1 MKNIDKYL
9 NKFNDSQLTEL
20 VFLGLKIYPL
30 NDDIYSHNIVEEALS
45 ALYNTSDTQLTKAYS
60 YNVTNTELFALWVLY
75 GYNYS
80 MVQKALFYPINSNPF
95 INELHRL
102 IDSLLSKAP
111 SYSGRLLYRYDKYYP
126 IEHIKRLYK
135 SNQPLITPHYLT
147 TDYEEYERDSDI
159 TFIIHPLDK
168 DKTHAKEVYRILCYN
183 ENVPYPEHQINFE
196 RNTCFKIV
204 SIDTMCNKCIVLLQ
218 ELNDG
223 DI

>member
-9 NKFNDSQLTEL
+9 NKFDDPQLTEL

-45 ALYNTSDTQLTKAYS
+45 ALYNTSDTKLTKAYS
-60 YNVTNTELFALWVLY
+60 YNVTNTELFALWTLY

-80 MVQKALFYPINSNPF
+80 MVQKALFFSINSNPF

-111 SYSGRLLYRYDKYYP
+111 SYSGKLLYRYDRYYS
-126 IEHIKRLYK
+126 IEYIENLYK
-135 SNQPLITPHYLT
+135 NNQPFITPHYLT
-147 TDYEEYERDSDI
+147 TDYEEIERDFGI

-168 DKTHAKEVYRILCYN
+168 ENTHAKEVYRILCYN
-183 ENVPYPEHQINFE
+183 ENVPYPEHQINFK
-196 RNTCFKIV
+196 RNTSFKII
-204 SIDTMCNKCIVLLQ
+204 SITSKGDKNIVLLQ
-218 ELNDG
+218 EL
-223 DI
+223 